1 MQGGTDRSWQH
12 EHMLTVD
19 LDIGGRLAERAWL
32 GVARPKR
39 GSSVSACGDRAVV
52 GLARPALS
60 RARPKRAETHGDRD
74 PKAKR
79 AKSVPCTLFKAM
91 PRPPNSEVKV
101 RPTSLIQGPCHQLAR
116 ETPGATKERLG

>member
-1 MQGGTDRSWQH
+1 
-12 EHMLTVD
+12 MLTVD

-32 GVARPKR
+32 GMARPKR
-39 GSSVSACGDRAVV
+39 GSPVSACGDRAVV

-91 PRPPNSEVKV
+91 PRPPNSKVKV
-101 RPTSLIQGPCHQLAR
+101 RPTSLIQGPCYQLAR
-116 ETPGATKERLG
+116 ETPGATQSD